1 MQMKL
6 HPDQFESRLTS
17 WVVRVTR
24 QLIEKKRYQDVLE
37 LITVLKN
44 YEFLNF
50 TALDAKNIEANNWL
64 NSLLSDFE
72 SHLSFENTHL
82 NLNDQAIYKCL
93 QALSDFVELNK
104 LAIEVVDRENFIKDQ
119 IPPDSNP
126 RIKLDWLD

>member
-50 TALDAKNIEANNWL
+50 TGFDVMNIESNNWL
-64 NSLLSDFE
+64 NVLLADIE
-72 SHLSFENTHL
+72 SHLSFENTHI
-82 NLNDQAIYKCL
+82 NLNDKAIYKCL
-93 QALSDFVELNK
+93 QDLSDFVELNHLTIK
-104 LAIEVVDRENFIKDQ
+104 VVDRAHFIKDQ